1 MPLEIDVRA
10 PAYFK
15 VILNPAAKRIFNA
28 SKAHKRD
35 RLGPLQNVQ
44 EFLAL
49 NHHQLEQTL
58 NSMFFGHHVTYFPD
72 AASCVNIE
80 SVGLGIAGLL
90 DAYDNWAAQSPVI
103 RSAGFEV
110 EVVENR
116 QILNLHARVQAKQ
129 VVSAVPT
136 STGGSDSSVY
146 TESQGSLRLK
156 ADIRNAFNTVIG
168 LWPRTGEGLPLQWSE
183 VPLWVKQMCVTAFKT
198 ELARKNITLSES
210 ADVSFS
216 K

>member
-1 MPLEIDVRA
+1 MSLEIGVRA

-49 NHHQLEQTL
+49 NRHQLEQTL
-58 NSMFFGHHVTYFPD
+58 TSMFFGHHVTYFPN

-90 DAYDNWAAQSPVI
+90 DAHDN
-103 RSAGFEV
+103 
-110 EVVENR
+110 
-116 QILNLHARVQAKQ
+116 
-129 VVSAVPT
+129 
-136 STGGSDSSVY
+136 
-146 TESQGSLRLK
+146 
-156 ADIRNAFNTVIG
+156 
-168 LWPRTGEGLPLQWSE
+168 
-183 VPLWVKQMCVTAFKT
+183 
-198 ELARKNITLSES
+198 
-210 ADVSFS
+210 
-216 K
+216 